1 MTTRIAAG
9 LKTWLNFGV
18 TVAGNPKQ
26 QATFEPTPHA
36 ETHSQLKKMWSEQ
49 SAKLG
54 KYLKCVIQYFPFFLH
69 NFQTILIVAIYFVLF
84 TFKQWTQFQLLAQRK
99 AQENLQNLKVLRLK
113 KLLQ

>member
-1 MTTRIAAG
+1 MFTLKLEDVDIDEMTTRISAG

-54 KYLKCVIQYFPFFLH
+54 NIV
-69 NFQTILIVAIYFVLF
+69 NLIRGKFEGGK
-84 TFKQWTQFQLLAQRK
+84 T
-99 AQENLQNLKVLRLK
+99 
-113 KLLQ
+113 

>member
-36 ETHSQLKKMWSEQ
+36 ETHSHLKKMWSEQ

-54 KYLKCVIQYFPFFLH
+54 SQI
-69 NFQTILIVAIYFVLF
+69 
-84 TFKQWTQFQLLAQRK
+84 
-99 AQENLQNLKVLRLK
+99 
-113 KLLQ
+113 

>member
-1 MTTRIAAG
+1 MFTLKLEDVDIDEMTTRISAG

-54 KYLKCVIQYFPFFLH
+54 KIMDLNIF
-69 NFQTILIVAIYFVLF
+69 I
-84 TFKQWTQFQLLAQRK
+84 
-99 AQENLQNLKVLRLK
+99 
-113 KLLQ
+113 

>member
-36 ETHSQLKKMWSEQ
+36 ETHSHLKKMWSEQ

-54 KYLKCVIQYFPFFLH
+54 SQIKLKNNINY
-69 NFQTILIVAIYFVLF
+69 T
-84 TFKQWTQFQLLAQRK
+84 
-99 AQENLQNLKVLRLK
+99 
-113 KLLQ
+113 

>member
-1 MTTRIAAG
+1 MEDVDIEEMTTRIAAG

-54 KYLKCVIQYFPFFLH
+54 KKYLQRNNNNTNNIITSK
-69 NFQTILIVAIYFVLF
+69 YFV
-84 TFKQWTQFQLLAQRK
+84 
-99 AQENLQNLKVLRLK
+99 NLKVFHVSY
-113 KLLQ
+113 

>member
-54 KYLKCVIQYFPFFLH
+54 KNNKLDQHFL
-69 NFQTILIVAIYFVLF
+69 NLSLF
-84 TFKQWTQFQLLAQRK
+84 A
-99 AQENLQNLKVLRLK
+99 
-113 KLLQ
+113 

>member
-1 MTTRIAAG
+1 MILFSTLQLEDVDIDEMTTRISAG

-54 KYLKCVIQYFPFFLH
+54 K
-69 NFQTILIVAIYFVLF
+69 IVDLNIFI
-84 TFKQWTQFQLLAQRK
+84 
-99 AQENLQNLKVLRLK
+99 
-113 KLLQ
+113 

>member
-54 KYLKCVIQYFPFFLH
+54 KDLK
-69 NFQTILIVAIYFVLF
+69 
-84 TFKQWTQFQLLAQRK
+84 
-99 AQENLQNLKVLRLK
+99 
-113 KLLQ
+113 

>member
-1 MTTRIAAG
+1 MNTSIDLTIFQIPGFAAAGCLHKKSTVSG

-36 ETHSQLKKMWSEQ
+36 ETHSHLKKMWSEQ

-54 KYLKCVIQYFPFFLH
+54 SQIKLENSIKY
-69 NFQTILIVAIYFVLF
+69 T
-84 TFKQWTQFQLLAQRK
+84 
-99 AQENLQNLKVLRLK
+99 
-113 KLLQ
+113 

>member
-1 MTTRIAAG
+1 MEDVDIEEMTTRIAAG

-36 ETHSQLKKMWSEQ
+36 ETHSQLKKMWNEQ

-54 KYLKCVIQYFPFFLH
+54 KNICKDR
-69 NFQTILIVAIYFVLF
+69 TSM
-84 TFKQWTQFQLLAQRK
+84 QRIK
-99 AQENLQNLKVLRLK
+99 SLN
-113 KLLQ
+113 